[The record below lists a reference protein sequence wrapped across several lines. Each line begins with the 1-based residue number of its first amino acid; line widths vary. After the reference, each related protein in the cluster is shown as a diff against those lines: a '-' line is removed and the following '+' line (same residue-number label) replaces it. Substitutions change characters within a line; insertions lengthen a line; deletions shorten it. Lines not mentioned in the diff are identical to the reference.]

1 MMKTEGEYTSNET
14 SFQYRSMFETLSND
28 DYELRGTVGQYFCY
42 I

>member
-1 MMKTEGEYTSNET
+1 MMQTEGEYPSYEA

-28 DYELRGTVGQYFCY
+28 DYELRGTVVQYFCY